1 MADNGIDTSI
11 LRELHLFDLPLS
23 HFLLLLFG
31 EVSLDQSL
39 AAAVDAAQK
48 AGEVYLSF
56 FYLSLPLSLID
67 PVGGHIIKSGSFWF
81 YIVQVI
87 RKGFYETKH
96 VEHKGQVLVQ
106 TKTSGHVHMDT
117 LNLLFWYIGGSGDGD

>member
-31 EVSLDQSL
+31 EVSLDQFL

-56 FYLSLPLSLID
+56 FLSLSPIEFDRS
-67 PVGGHIIKSGSFWF
+67 SGWS
-81 YIVQVI
+81 Y
-87 RKGFYETKH
+87 Y
-96 VEHKGQVLVQ
+96 
-106 TKTSGHVHMDT
+106 
-117 LNLLFWYIGGSGDGD
+117 